1 MNEPCFYIPKQL
13 MTTEFSG
20 FSVES
25 KLLFGM
31 ILTNTTKARSIS
43 ELADLIYKIDSK
55 ELKLMHNQVMQIK
68 NEEVYSVNKAALVVD
83 WSLR

>member
-13 MTTEFSG
+13 MTKEYSG

-31 ILTNTTKARSIS
+31 VLTNATQAKSIN
-43 ELADLIYKIDSK
+43 ELADLICKIDSQ
-55 ELKLMHNQVMQIK
+55 ELKLMHTQIPG
-68 NEEVYSVNKAALVVD
+68 N
-83 WSLR
+83 

>member
-31 ILTNTTKARSIS
+31 VLTNATQAKSIN
-43 ELADLIYKIDSK
+43 ELTDLIAKINSK
-55 ELKLMHNQVMQIK
+55 ELKMMHTQVMQIEK
-68 NEEVYSVNKAALVVD
+68 NINVSEV
-83 WSLR
+83 